1 MSRVSLSTAFKMIF
15 KTAKQG
21 CRFRKVIWK
30 VSISIICVKCKMI
43 HSRQDDMIGK
53 EGDKLNSI
61 SLSENNSL

>member
-1 MSRVSLSTAFKMIF
+1 MIF

-30 VSISIICVKCKMI
+30 VFVSIICVKCKMI